1 MVGHQ
6 RRNNTMRVGGS
17 QVIPRPNNYRTIDHN
32 PFTNLDTRALR
43 SLDAV
48 SAAVKAFK
56 PDQILRQPLE
66 NARPSAV
73 LVGLF
78 ETSRGV
84 EAILTRR
91 SQEMTNHRGEI
102 SFPGGRLDAGETVV
116 DAALR
121 ETHEE
126 IGLLPS
132 DARVVGELNG
142 MATVVSNSHIVP
154 IVAWTRY
161 YLRAADAHRVIS
173 ALVTNHWRP
182 TLAAQLPYPQ
192 SSARPEF
199 DLVAPLRAP
208 MTPMRKLIFSSL
220 GLVLQSSSPQ
230 PTASHGQ
237 LRLVNCDQRPSS
249 CSSSSTQ

>member
-56 PDQILRQPLE
+56 PDHILRQPLE

-154 IVAWTRY
+154 IVARY
-161 YLRAADAHRVIS
+161 ASAPKFRAVNSEVDRVFSVPLLELTQKDTYSQEHWVFSDREFQINFFYLDDETIWGATARILFQVMM
-173 ALVTNHWRP
+173 
-182 TLAAQLPYPQ
+182 LA
-192 SSARPEF
+192 
-199 DLVAPLRAP
+199 V
-208 MTPMRKLIFSSL
+208 K
-220 GLVLQSSSPQ
+220 
-230 PTASHGQ
+230 HK
-237 LRLVNCDQRPSS
+237 
-249 CSSSSTQ
+249 

>member
-48 SAAVKAFK
+48 SAAVKAFN

-154 IVAWTRY
+154 IVARY
-161 YLRAADAHRVIS
+161 ASAPNFRAVNSEVDRVFSVPLLELTQKDTYSQEHWVFSDREFQINFFYLDDETIWGATARILFQVMM
-173 ALVTNHWRP
+173 
-182 TLAAQLPYPQ
+182 LA
-192 SSARPEF
+192 
-199 DLVAPLRAP
+199 V
-208 MTPMRKLIFSSL
+208 K
-220 GLVLQSSSPQ
+220 
-230 PTASHGQ
+230 HK
-237 LRLVNCDQRPSS
+237 
-249 CSSSSTQ
+249 

>member
-154 IVAWTRY
+154 IVARY
-161 YLRAADAHRVIS
+161 ASAPKFRAVNSEVDRVFSVPLLELTQKDTYSQEHWVFSDSEFQINFFYLDDETIWGATARILFQVMM
-173 ALVTNHWRP
+173 
-182 TLAAQLPYPQ
+182 LA
-192 SSARPEF
+192 
-199 DLVAPLRAP
+199 V
-208 MTPMRKLIFSSL
+208 K
-220 GLVLQSSSPQ
+220 
-230 PTASHGQ
+230 HK
-237 LRLVNCDQRPSS
+237 
-249 CSSSSTQ
+249 

>member
-17 QVIPRPNNYRTIDHN
+17 QVIPRPNNFRTIDHN
-32 PFTNLDTRALR
+32 PFTNLDTRALQ

-154 IVAWTRY
+154 IVARY
-161 YLRAADAHRVIS
+161 ASAPKFRAVNSEVDRVFSVPLLELTQKDTYSQEHWVFSDREFQINFFYLDDETIWGATARILFQVMM
-173 ALVTNHWRP
+173 
-182 TLAAQLPYPQ
+182 LA
-192 SSARPEF
+192 
-199 DLVAPLRAP
+199 V
-208 MTPMRKLIFSSL
+208 K
-220 GLVLQSSSPQ
+220 
-230 PTASHGQ
+230 HK
-237 LRLVNCDQRPSS
+237 
-249 CSSSSTQ
+249 

>member
-6 RRNNTMRVGGS
+6 RRNNTMRFGGS

-154 IVAWTRY
+154 IVARY
-161 YLRAADAHRVIS
+161 ASAPNFRAVNSEVDRVFSVPLLELTQKDTYSQEHWVFSDSEFQINFFYLDDETIWGATARILFQVMM
-173 ALVTNHWRP
+173 
-182 TLAAQLPYPQ
+182 LA
-192 SSARPEF
+192 
-199 DLVAPLRAP
+199 V
-208 MTPMRKLIFSSL
+208 K
-220 GLVLQSSSPQ
+220 
-230 PTASHGQ
+230 HK
-237 LRLVNCDQRPSS
+237 
-249 CSSSSTQ
+249 